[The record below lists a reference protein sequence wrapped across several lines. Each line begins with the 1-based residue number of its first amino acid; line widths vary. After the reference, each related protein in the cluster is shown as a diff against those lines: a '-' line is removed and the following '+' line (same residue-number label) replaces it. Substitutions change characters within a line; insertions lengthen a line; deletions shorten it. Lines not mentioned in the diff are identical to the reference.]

1 MSDVWACLYKCLDP
15 NFLDILVCISEC
27 KVLKMGQADPL
38 EPSLPIEMSTVH
50 LKSQQRVLVI
60 PEHIL
65 KIDIREEMSVNQF
78 LEVWELADGLDHFYI
93 LPVLLCFQG
102 CEHLKVLLEQ
112 YVDLSAQLS
121 HGQHFGQ
128 VQELEYLQTD
138 LIVMLEYGALEGSLH
153 ALDYAFVFDL
163 GHEFADCQ
171 ALKFRQEPCTCQF
184 VVDIT
189 GSYSSW

>member
-128 VQELEYLQTD
+128 V
-138 LIVMLEYGALEGSLH
+138 
-153 ALDYAFVFDL
+153 
-163 GHEFADCQ
+163 
-171 ALKFRQEPCTCQF
+171 
-184 VVDIT
+184 
-189 GSYSSW
+189 